1 MSKAI
6 FEALFDK
13 YTTAVTATD
22 VESIVSIY
30 APEAKIQIPVGGPV
44 MDGIEAIH
52 AFYRD
57 NELAESL
64 TVAGPACVAGLEA
77 AVPLIARVR
86 QEGRLLELD
95 VIDVAE
101 IDSEGRVLS
110 MRAFFD
116 LEGARVLE

>member
-6 FEALFDK
+6 FDALFDK

-22 VESIVSIY
+22 VDTIVSIY

-44 MDGIEAIH
+44 YDGIDAINV
-52 AFYRD
+52 FYRE

-64 TVAGPACVAGLEA
+64 VVAGPACIAGLEA

-86 QEGRLLELD
+86 QGGKLLEID

-101 IDSEGRVLS
+101 IDAAGQVLS